1 MNKFCTDCGNELNGK
16 DKCDKCGKPVDQNVN
31 SVIDKVKN
39 YDYIG
44 KAEQLKEKASDIAD
58 KAKNYDYKGKAEDIK
73 ESVSNYDYKEKA
85 KEISETIKNYDY
97 AGEAQNI
104 KKGGFKYFWSKHK
117 KLSIIMMCVIVIGII
132 GLFMGNSDNSYDNA
146 MFMRDDD
153 LAVDMAVDR
162 TYKAVGGK
170 DPQFVSADIIERNKN
185 NEYLIEVIWKEDTSY
200 RYTTNFVVYIGIK
213 EKLSDN
219 NWDYNWNYD
228 FTQSENYLEDLVPK
242 FKADIGWVDK

>member
-1 MNKFCTDCGNELNGK
+1 MSKFEEIANKAKEKVNEA
-16 DKCDKCGKPVDQNVN
+16 VDVA
-31 SVIDKVKN
+31 KN
-39 YDYIG
+39 YDYKA
-44 KAEQLKEKASDIAD
+44 KAEELKEKASDIAD
-58 KAKNYDYKGKAEDIK
+58 KAKD
-73 ESVSNYDYKEKA
+73 YDYKEKA
-85 KEISETIKNYDY
+85 KEITDTVKNYDY
-97 AGEAQNI
+97 KNEAENI
-104 KKGGFKYFWSKHK
+104 KKGGIKYFWSTHK
-117 KLSIIMMCVIVIGII
+117 KSSIIMVCIIVIGII
-132 GLFMGNSDNSYDNA
+132 GLFMGNSDNSSNNA

-242 FKADIGWVDK
+242 FKSDIGWVSK